1 MSPGSIPGLVHFTP
15 PRTTEHSADLK
26 PSLQL
31 KLRNLALTSEG
42 RNRDVSAL
50 IAKLTKEPRRT
61 PMKSTLKATAI
72 VLLGALGG
80 VNRSLAATA
89 YTNSVLSG
97 CYGFLSHSVGI
108 S

>member
-1 MSPGSIPGLVHFTP
+1 
-15 PRTTEHSADLK
+15 
-26 PSLQL
+26 
-31 KLRNLALTSEG
+31 
-42 RNRDVSAL
+42 
-50 IAKLTKEPRRT
+50 
-61 PMKSTLKATAI
+61 MKSTLKATAI

-108 S
+108 SPPHRLRVSGEAYEPLRHRRPLRLPAAA